1 MEKLPEQI
9 KQSNSLSEFQMK
21 LRKLMFETEIV
32 YIYSTTL
39 TYTVFLKSRFDFD
52 YSFFSV
58 FLASVVSL
66 INSFKKNCKF

>member
-39 TYTVFLKSRFDFD
+39 T
-52 YSFFSV
+52 
-58 FLASVVSL
+58 
-66 INSFKKNCKF
+66 